1 MKYRQISK
9 IQSTYVTGLLAEIAE
24 DGRIHTRF
32 LQTVARTGRLSSV
45 APNLQNIPIRTEEG
59 RQIRKA
65 FTANH
70 EGWKIFASDYSQIE
84 LRVMAHI
91 SRDEHMTAAFK
102 AGEDIHSAT
111 AARIF
116 DLEDTDSVTPNMRR
130 DAKMINF
137 GIIYGMSDYGL
148 SESLGIT
155 RKAAQEFID
164 IYFERYPGI
173 KNYMD
178 DIKREAKDKGY
189 VETLFHRRRYLP
201 DINARNF
208 NQRTFAER
216 TAINTPI
223 QGSAADIIKMAMI
236 EMETHLKKEGL
247 QAEMLLQ
254 VHDELIFEVPS
265 DEITQL
271 NDLVKDVMENIVDLD
286 VPLEIESHYG
296 DNWYDTED

>member
-1 MKYRQISK
+1 
-9 IQSTYVTGLLAEIAE
+9 
-24 DGRIHTRF
+24 
-32 LQTVARTGRLSSV
+32 
-45 APNLQNIPIRTEEG
+45 
-59 RQIRKA
+59 
-65 FTANH
+65 
-70 EGWKIFASDYSQIE
+70 
-84 LRVMAHI
+84 
-91 SRDEHMTAAFK
+91 
-102 AGEDIHSAT
+102 
-111 AARIF
+111 
-116 DLEDTDSVTPNMRR
+116 
-130 DAKMINF
+130 
-137 GIIYGMSDYGL
+137 MSDYGL